1 MIYRLIIFAALQVG
15 LNPND
20 MKLITAL
27 LVIVALLV
35 PRMTKVRGKRKA

>member
-1 MIYRLIIFAALQVG
+1 
-15 LNPND
+15 

-35 PRMTKVRGKRKA
+35 PRWKGLTSRFNRKPAAAAAGAKVAA